1 MGLFVGISM
10 LSFVEIIEIILES
23 LYIIINNTLRKRK
36 MRKQILSKSLKEIG
50 DL

>member
-23 LYIIINNTLRKRK
+23 LLIIIKNSVKKRK
-36 MRKQILSKSLKEIG
+36 IRKQIVNQNLKNEEN
-50 DL
+50 L